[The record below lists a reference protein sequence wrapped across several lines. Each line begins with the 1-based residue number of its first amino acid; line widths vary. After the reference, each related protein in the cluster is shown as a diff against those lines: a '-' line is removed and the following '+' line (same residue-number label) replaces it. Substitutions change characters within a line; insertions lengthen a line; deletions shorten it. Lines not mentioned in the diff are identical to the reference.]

1 MGVKRGHS
9 LSGYPISR
17 IGRKGPTRRFKRDHY
32 PSKGTSTPPGIGTF
46 CEPRTGRESNG
57 LSAEIG
63 TGLNR
68 SRFRVRRWPLLWPTT
83 CGCSAV
89 AVTGRLGSFMS
100 SERTS
105 RRLLMARPWTVE
117 EDAVVLELFR
127 RGKSP
132 VTIAGKLRRTLSAVR
147 SRRNKLLAAQG
158 GDIGT
163 GSRALR

>member
-1 MGVKRGHS
+1 MNRERGENRTALVRELEPGS
-9 LSGYPISR
+9 IVRVFASDD
-17 IGRKGPTRRFKRDHY
+17 GRFCGR
-32 PSKGTSTPPGIGTF
+32 PP
-46 CEPRTGRESNG
+46 
-57 LSAEIG
+57 
-63 TGLNR
+63 
-68 SRFRVRRWPLLWPTT
+68 

-89 AVTGRLGSFMS
+89 ALTGTLGTFMS

-105 RRLLMARPWTVE
+105 RRLLMARPWTIE
-117 EDAVVLELFR
+117 EDAVVVELFR

-132 VTIAGKLRRTLSAVR
+132 VTIAAKLRRTLSAVR

>member
-1 MGVKRGHS
+1 MGLLEPGSIVRVFAS
-9 LSGYPISR
+9 DD
-17 IGRKGPTRRFKRDHY
+17 GRFCGDH
-32 PSKGTSTPPGIGTF
+32 
-46 CEPRTGRESNG
+46 R
-57 LSAEIG
+57 
-63 TGLNR
+63 
-68 SRFRVRRWPLLWPTT
+68 
-83 CGCSAV
+83 CSAV
-89 AVTGRLGSFMS
+89 ALTGRLGSFMS

>member
-1 MGVKRGHS
+1 MVGSHGGVTARA
-9 LSGYPISR
+9 
-17 IGRKGPTRRFKRDHY
+17 
-32 PSKGTSTPPGIGTF
+32 
-46 CEPRTGRESNG
+46 EAARTGAAAIGVLEPGSIVRVFASD
-57 LSAEIG
+57 SA
-63 TGLNR
+63 
-68 SRFRVRRWPLLWPTT
+68 RFCGRPL
-83 CGCSAV
+83 GCSQV
-89 AVTGRLGSFMS
+89 ALTGRFGSFMS

>member
-1 MGVKRGHS
+1 MNREGGENRTAAVRELEPGS
-9 LSGYPISR
+9 IVRVFASDD
-17 IGRKGPTRRFKRDHY
+17 GR
-32 PSKGTSTPPGIGTF
+32 F
-46 CEPRTGRESNG
+46 CGR
-57 LSAEIG
+57 
-63 TGLNR
+63 
-68 SRFRVRRWPLLWPTT
+68 PL

-89 AVTGRLGSFMS
+89 ALTGTLGTFMS

-105 RRLLMARPWTVE
+105 RRLLMARPWTIE
-117 EDAVVLELFR
+117 EDAVVVELFR

-132 VTIAGKLRRTLSAVR
+132 VTIAAKLRRTLSAVR